1 MGYDAIWQVKNPA
14 KMKKTYLVTKPD
26 PTYFFPKRHLGN
38 KSHSRG
44 YLNWE
49 HSLIPTL
56 KKWGCKQP
64 WVSARN
70 NNLKKVKHT
79 IYKVYKKFK

>member
-1 MGYDAIWQVKNPA
+1 MRYNAISQIKNPRPLN
-14 KMKKTYLVTKPD
+14 KRYSVIKPD

-49 HSLIPTL
+49 HSLIPTIR
-56 KKWGCKQP
+56 KWGCKQP
-64 WVSARN
+64 WVSAN
-70 NNLKKVKHT
+70 QNNLRDVKHT
-79 IYKVYKKFK
+79 IYKVYKNF